1 MSAPHTHEP
10 PRRIGTPPPDA
21 PTLVLASGSAA
32 RRRMLLDAGVP
43 LVTDPPGVD
52 EAEVKTALRTEDASA
67 AEVAETLAELKARR
81 VSPRHS
87 GALVLGADQMLAC
100 GGEWFD
106 KPADREAAR
115 EQLYRLR
122 GRRFH
127 LVVGAVVVR
136 DGARIWHHL
145 DSAELT
151 MRPVSDA
158 FIEAYLDAAG
168 DAITQSVGAFQLED
182 LGAQLFADV
191 KGHYF
196 TVLGLPLL
204 PLLDFL
210 RQHRVIGT

>member
-1 MSAPHTHEP
+1 VAPPKTHEP
-10 PRRIGTPPPDA
+10 SRRIGTAPPDA
-21 PTLVLASGSAA
+21 PTLVLASASLA

-43 LVTDPPGVD
+43 VVTDPPGVD
-52 EAEVKTALRTEDASA
+52 EGEVKAALRAEDASA
-67 AEVAETLAELKARR
+67 AEVAEALAELKARR
-81 VSPRHS
+81 VSPRHP

-100 GGEWFD
+100 GGDWFD

-115 EQLYRLR
+115 NQLYRLR
-122 GRRFH
+122 GRRFD

-145 DSAELT
+145 DSAELA
-151 MRPVSDA
+151 MRPASDG
-158 FIEAYLDAAG
+158 FIEAYLDAAS